1 MASVR
6 DRVNGSYQLVFTFGK
21 SPDGR
26 PKQYTSTYKDPSG
39 ISSSEAKK
47 KAKAIADA
55 WERSIKSGNNFSPNL
70 TLNELTNLYME
81 YGLYNK
87 KGKPLAESTIATY
100 KNQYKNHIAGPF
112 GDQKAISITNIQIT
126 NYIDLLRNKLSSGSR
141 KKIITTI
148 GAIYTFAVSKGY
160 LKSSPVKK
168 IINPSDEE
176 DIDEQW
182 SMSAS
187 ETKEYIAFVQN
198 SKADEDI
205 KRILHFLCLTGLRIG
220 ECLGLSWKDIDF
232 EKRTINVNHTLT
244 ATNGLHLT
252 APKTK
257 RSRRK
262 ISIGDMAIKILKA
275 QKEYDETLKMSLGSA
290 IAQPETVFPSAKG
303 NYRDRHSVYVSLIR
317 IVKGTK
323 YEFMTLHKLRHIFAT
338 IMLNSGVD
346 IATVSAVLGHSN
358 IEITAKTYAEV
369 LEGLKI
375 EAADSVEKALKL

>member
-6 DRVNGSYQLVFTFGK
+6 DRGNGHYQLVFTYGK
-21 SPDGR
+21 NPDGR

-39 ISSSEAKK
+39 ISSLEAKK

-70 TLNELTNLYME
+70 TLNELYHLYLE
-81 YGLYNK
+81 NGLYKRN
-87 KGKPLAESTIATY
+87 GKPLAESTIATY

-112 GDQKAISITNIQIT
+112 GDQKAISITNIQIN
-126 NYIDLLRNKLSSGSR
+126 NYIDLIRDELSCGSR

-160 LKSSPVKK
+160 LKSSPVKN
-168 IINPSDEE
+168 IVNPSDDE

-182 SMSAS
+182 SMSAN

-198 SKADEDI
+198 SNADEDV

-232 EKRTINVNHTLT
+232 EKRTICVNHTLT
-244 ATNGLHLT
+244 STNGLHLT
-252 APKTK
+252 APKSK

-262 ISIGDMAIKILKA
+262 ISIGDTAIKILKA

-303 NYRDRHSVYVSLIR
+303 NYRDRHSVYVSLKR
-317 IVKGTK
+317 IVNGTK

-375 EAADSVEKALKL
+375 AAAESVEKALKI